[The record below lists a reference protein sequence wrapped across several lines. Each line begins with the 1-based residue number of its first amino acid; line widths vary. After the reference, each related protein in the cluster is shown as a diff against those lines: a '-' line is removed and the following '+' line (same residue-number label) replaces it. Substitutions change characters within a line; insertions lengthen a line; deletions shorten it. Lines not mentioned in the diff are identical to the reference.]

1 MLHNETLDTIFS
13 RESCLDFTGEPIP
26 EEAIETIV
34 SAGLH
39 APTSG
44 GRQPWHVT
52 VITDP
57 EILDEISYLVHGNF
71 LEMMA
76 KIKAENEKGAVK
88 KTPFSGYDENPTPA
102 SVRYNAPMIIVVS
115 GNPKESS
122 VYATDCC
129 LATEN
134 MYIAA
139 QSLGIHSLWWG
150 ALERGGFKNPKSAEL
165 RKKLIPEGY
174 EVVSASLFG
183 YPTPG
188 RTRQPGRLLTF
199 KRGQGGV
206 SRF

>member
-13 RESCLDFTGEPIP
+13 RESCLDFTGEKIP

-52 VITDP
+52 VITD
-57 EILDEISYLVHGNF
+57 EKILDEISYLVHGNF
-71 LEMMA
+71 LEMME
-76 KIKAENEKGAVK
+76 KIKAENEKNGAK
-88 KTPFSGYDENPTPA
+88 KTPFSGYDQDPTPA
-102 SVRYNAPMIIVVS
+102 SVRYNAPMIVVVS
-115 GNPKESS
+115 GDPKQSS
-122 VYATDCC
+122 VYHTDCC
-129 LATEN
+129 LVTEN

-165 RKKLIPEGY
+165 KKRLIPEGY